1 MERGSEE
8 MKRIVGGERGSGVKE
23 WREGVKEWREGVK
36 EWREGVKRV
45 SEESEWREGVKI
57 LELRVIR

>member
-8 MKRIVGGERGSGVKE
+8 RKRIVGGERGSGVKE

-36 EWREGVKRV
+36 RV
-45 SEESEWREGVKI
+45 SEESERREGVKI